1 MNQPASFGEELKRW
15 RNTRGRAQLDLANLS
30 GYSQRHISF
39 LERGRSLP
47 SRRTVVVLAEA
58 LDIPL
63 KDRNKLLQAAGF
75 APMFSSEPID
85 SDYLSCAVQA
95 FEKVLDSHRPFPAIV
110 VDRAWNLYAG
120 NDNAFQL
127 FQMFLDEPL
136 VVTQD
141 APLNVLRL
149 CLSPKGVRPHIK
161 NFQAFGHNMLAQLRH
176 YLDLDPANQSLQAL
190 IAEFE
195 SDPELR
201 NHISDTELP
210 KAAPI
215 SVMEFARGE
224 SEMRLF
230 TLVSQLSNPRDT
242 TLAELRIETFLPVDD
257 ATRHALNA
265 IDAQILAAKA
275 ETERN
280 AKEKQPTSQVLWM
293 RADTA

>member
-1 MNQPASFGEELKRW
+1 MNQPASFGEELRRW
-15 RNTRGRAQLDLANLS
+15 RNMRGRAQLDLANLS

-85 SDYLSCAVQA
+85 SDYLGCAVQA
-95 FEKVLDSHRPFPAIV
+95 FEQVLDSHRPFPTIV

-136 VVTQD
+136 SVSQD
-141 APLNVLRL
+141 SPLNVLRL

-176 YLDLDPANQSLQAL
+176 YLDIDPANQAVQAL

-210 KAAPI
+210 QAAPI
-215 SVMEFARGE
+215 SVMEFARDD
-224 SEMRLF
+224 SQMRLF
-230 TLVSQLSNPRDT
+230 TLISQLSNPRDT

-257 ATRHALNA
+257 ATRHTLNA
-265 IDAQILAAKA
+265 IDAQISAAKA
-275 ETERN
+275 ETKLSAE
-280 AKEKQPTSQVLWM
+280 EKQPTPQVHWV
-293 RADTA
+293 RVDTA